1 MRKSALG
8 SLIPAVILLSTSAGL
23 AQGTSAERAA
33 CTPDVFRLC
42 SSEIPSV
49 DRITACLRREKPR
62 LSPACQ
68 TVFNTLDRPRTA
80 TRSVNPT
87 RGDQGGWCAFGP
99 NPAPGQDVWIAWC
112 AESGKT
118 N

>member
-1 MRKSALG
+1 MRRMASGGLVAV
-8 SLIPAVILLSTSAGL
+8 LIVLSTSAGS

-42 SSEIPSV
+42 SSDIPNV
-49 DRITACLRREKPR
+49 TRITACLRREKPR
-62 LSPACQ
+62 LSAGCQ
-68 TVFNTLDRPRTA
+68 TVFNTLDRQQTA
-80 TRSVNPT
+80 TRSVTPT
-87 RGDQGGWCAFGP
+87 QGDQGGWCAFGE

-112 AESGKT
+112 GET